1 MMSVMEV
8 ALEGSTTNRVHKE
21 LSSAYED
28 GDEGHAALGVVY
40 VIKTSVGMHGEALQA
55 NRVSRLLMF
64 ALK

>member
-40 VIKTSVGMHGEALQA
+40 VIKPAWVCMEKRCRPIESAVC
-55 NRVSRLLMF
+55 
-64 ALK
+64 